1 MMLASNESF
10 GSVAYAH
17 RQNPAKTVFSPFFTV
32 FPAGPNRDS
41 LDETRVAPFSELADA
56 DRKR

>member
-17 RQNPAKTVFSPFFTV
+17 RQNPAKTVFPPFFTV
-32 FPAGPNRDS
+32 FDRFPRGLEAGFVR
-41 LDETRVAPFSELADA
+41 
-56 DRKR
+56 